1 MKKTALLGG
10 ILVLFFAIGVQAQ
23 EPEPEKKQTDPY
35 SPYNNP
41 TVTAITSKYA
51 LKEMP
56 GQLTVEKIFPAIGKY
71 EFTADGATN
80 PTQVTVTLDPE
91 VKGVVWVEGLP
102 QGKFKALLRQSPA
115 TYKIPSQKN
124 EEDKEVAEGT
134 LIYDQDAKTLSV
146 IIGQE
151 YNVQDP
157 ASAFTMPVE
166 DEMANAE
173 EMKVKT
179 AKSKTKVKKEKKE
192 KPTVY
197 VATKIEVEE
206 TVEPSSSMN

>member
-10 ILVLFFAIGVQAQ
+10 ILVLFFAIGAQAQ
-23 EPEPEKKQTDPY
+23 EPEKKQNDPY

-41 TVTAITSKYA
+41 TVTAITSKYT

-71 EFTADGATN
+71 EFTAEGATS
-80 PTQVTVTLDPE
+80 PTQITVTLDTE
-91 VKGVVWVEGLP
+91 VKGIVWVEGLP

-115 TYKIPSQKN
+115 TYKIPVQKN

-134 LIYDQDAKTLSV
+134 LIYDQDAKTLS
-146 IIGQE
+146 IILGKP
-151 YNVQDP
+151 YNDIDP
-157 ASAFTMPVE
+157 VSAFAAPVE
-166 DEMANAE
+166 DETANVE

-179 AKSKTKVKKEKKE
+179 KKSKTKVKKEE
-192 KPTVY
+192 KVKPVVY
-197 VATKIEVEE
+197 VATKIEMEQ
-206 TVEPSSSMN
+206 TIEPSSSMN